1 MPQDRVPVPGTPE
14 YLVWAAKA
22 EGVRDPRILEAFR
35 WVRRQDF
42 VPPEWAGRA
51 YEDRPIPIAR
61 DQVTTQPSLVA
72 RMLDGLRLTGT
83 ERVLEVGTGLGFQTA
98 LLEALAEEVWSVE
111 RFPDLAEEARAN
123 LAAAGIT
130 GATVVVGDGTLGL
143 PEHAPYDAILVSA
156 AAPRVPPPLIDQ
168 LAEGA
173 RLVHPVGPGGR
184 EIVVAFRK
192 EGSGLVEE
200 RRIVP
205 AHFVR
210 LVGRHGLPQE

>member
-14 YLVWAAKA
+14 YLVWAAEA

-111 RFPDLAEEARAN
+111 RFPDLAQEARAN

>member
-14 YLVWAAKA
+14 YLVWAAEA
-22 EGVRDPRILEAFR
+22 EGVRDPRIREALR

>member
-14 YLVWAAKA
+14 YLVWAAEA
-22 EGVRDPRILEAFR
+22 EGVRDPRILEALR

>member
-1 MPQDRVPVPGTPE
+1 MPQERVPAPGTPE
-14 YLVWAAKA
+14 LLVWAAEA

-35 WVRRQDF
+35 RVRREDF
-42 VPPEWAGRA
+42 VPPEWAGLA

-83 ERVLEVGTGLGFQTA
+83 ERVLEIGTGLGFQTA
-98 LLEALAEEVWSVE
+98 LLAVLAGEVWSVE
-111 RFPDLAEEARAN
+111 RFPELAEEAGGN
-123 LAAAGIT
+123 LAGAGIT
-130 GATVVVGDGTLGL
+130 GAAVVVGDGTLGL
-143 PEHAPYDAILVSA
+143 AEHAPYDAILVSA
-156 AAPRVPPPLIDQ
+156 AAPRVPPPLVDQ
-168 LAEGA
+168 LADGG
-173 RLVHPVGPGGR
+173 RLVHPIGPGGR

-210 LVGRHGLPQE
+210 LVGRHGLPEE